1 MTLNEKASYIKGLV
15 EGMEL
20 DTSKREG
27 KVIAALL
34 ELVTDMASE
43 IEEMEEAIDTL
54 HDYCEELDEDLGEVE
69 EYLLDDECDCDC
81 DCDDC
86 DCDCDCDECDCDCD
100 EDDFFEIECPSCGDT
115 VYLDSTVDPE
125 ELVCPACGEKFECLI
140 SEEDLDALDEE

>member
-20 DTSKREG
+20 DTSKGEG

-34 ELVTDMASE
+34 DLVSDMACA
-43 IEEMEEAIDTL
+43 MEELEEEIDTL

-69 EYLLDDECDCDC
+69 ELLLDDDC

-86 DCDCDCDECDCDCD
+86 DCDCDDCDCCCGE
-100 EDDFFEIECPSCGDT
+100 EDFYEIE
-115 VYLDSTVDPE
+115 
-125 ELVCPACGEKFECLI
+125 CPACGETVYMDESIDPEELQCPACGAKFECLV
-140 SEEDLDALDEE
+140 SEEDLNALDEE

>member
-15 EGMEL
+15 DGMEL
-20 DTSKREG
+20 DTASKEG

-34 ELVTDMASE
+34 DLVSDMACA
-43 IEEMEEAIDTL
+43 IEDLEEATETL

-69 EYLLDDECDCDC
+69 ELLLDEDCDCEDCDC

-86 DCDCDCDECDCDCD
+86 DCDCCE

-115 VYLDSTVDPE
+115 VYLDGSIDPE

-140 SEEDLDALDEE
+140 SEEDLEALDEE